1 MKKLPAFVLS
11 TALLFPLSL
20 PVYAAETTSV
30 VQSQSLTY
38 EQALERA
45 FNASIPLKNAADEID
60 RSFEIRQTIG
70 SGIQSYP
77 IGVGNGEKEAAERAK
92 AKALIQADTAWG
104 ISKRKYDLEKDNII
118 YSVKTA
124 YNNVLKAQKQ
134 KELAEANVK
143 NQEVQKNVA
152 FYKASEG
159 ALSQYE
165 LSQEEG
171 KYNSALKQKAAAD
184 KALDDAWT
192 KLNALIGAP
201 QEARFALVDEPQFK
215 PFERSETDLEND
227 ITYVVS
233 NSDLVDMA
241 EKQLKI
247 QRLNVELYTYNASSS
262 TSYKAEEI
270 GVRQVANKVD
280 DTKKNLADGM
290 RAIYYSIKQ
299 LEDQYK
305 ALTIELKKAEETLK
319 MAQVRYDTGVGIKAD
334 VTAAELA
341 VADKKK
347 KIFDT
352 LIQLDNLKLAYEK
365 PWVVAGAS
373 AGGGSAQ

>member
-143 NQEVQKNVA
+143 NQEVQKDVA

-171 KYNSALKQKAAAD
+171 KYESALKQKAAAD

-365 PWVVAGAS
+365 PWVAAGAS

>member
-20 PVYAAETTSV
+20 PVYAAETTLV

-45 FNASIPLKNAADEID
+45 FNASIPLKNAGDEID
-60 RSFEIRQTIG
+60 RSFEIRQNLG
-70 SGIQSYP
+70 SGIQYYP
-77 IGVGNGEKEAAERAK
+77 VGVGNGPKDEMVRAQ
-92 AKALIQADTAWG
+92 AKGVVQADMAWR

-134 KELAEANVK
+134 KELAEANAK

-171 KYNSALKQKAAAD
+171 KYNSALKQKVAAE

-192 KLNALIGAP
+192 KLNALIGAS

-215 PFERSETDLEND
+215 PFDKSETDLEND
-227 ITYVVS
+227 ITFIVS
-233 NSDLVDMA
+233 NSDAVAMA
-241 EKQLKI
+241 EEQVKI
-247 QRLNVELYTYNASSS
+247 QRMDVDLYTYNAGSP

-270 GVRQVANKVD
+270 DVRKAANQVE

-290 RAIYYSIKQ
+290 RSIYYSIKQ
-299 LEDQYK
+299 LEEQYK
-305 ALTIELKKAEETLK
+305 VLTIELKKAEETLK

-365 PWVVAGAS
+365 PWVAAGAS

>member
-20 PVYAAETTSV
+20 PVYAAETTLV

-45 FNASIPLKNAADEID
+45 FNASIPLKNAGDEID
-60 RSFEIRQTIG
+60 RSFEIRQNLG
-70 SGIQSYP
+70 SGIQYYP
-77 IGVGNGEKEAAERAK
+77 VGVGNGPKDEMVRAQ
-92 AKALIQADTAWG
+92 AKGVVQADMAWR

-134 KELAEANVK
+134 KELAEANAK

-171 KYNSALKQKAAAD
+171 KYNSALKQKVAAE

-215 PFERSETDLEND
+215 PFDKSETDLEND
-227 ITYVVS
+227 ITFIVS
-233 NSDLVDMA
+233 NSDAVAMA
-241 EKQLKI
+241 EEQVKI
-247 QRLNVELYTYNASSS
+247 QRMDVDLYTYNAGSP

-270 GVRQVANKVD
+270 DVRKAANQVE

-290 RAIYYSIKQ
+290 RSIYYSIKQ
-299 LEDQYK
+299 LEEQYK
-305 ALTIELKKAEETLK
+305 VLTIELKKAEETLK

-365 PWVVAGAS
+365 PWVAAGAS

>member
-11 TALLFPLSL
+11 TALLFPLSF

-60 RSFEIRQTIG
+60 RSFEVRQSVG
-70 SGIQSYP
+70 SGIEYYP
-77 IGVGNGEKEAAERAK
+77 TGIGNGQKDAMDRAK
-92 AKALIQADTAWG
+92 VKGLVQADTAWS
-104 ISKRKYDLEKDNII
+104 ISKRKYELEKDNII

-134 KELAEANVK
+134 KDLAEANAK

-171 KYNSALKQKAAAD
+171 KYESALKQKAAAD
-184 KALDDAWT
+184 KALDDAWI

-215 PFERSETDLEND
+215 PFERSEIDLEND
-227 ITYVVS
+227 ITYIVS
-233 NSDLVDMA
+233 NSNAVAMA
-241 EKQLKI
+241 EDQVKL
-247 QRLNVELYTYNASSS
+247 QRMDVDLYAYNAGSP

-270 GVRQVANKVD
+270 EVRKAANQVD
-280 DTKKNLADGM
+280 DIKKNMSDGM
-290 RAIYYSIKQ
+290 RSIYYSIKQ

-365 PWVVAGAS
+365 PWVAAGAS

>member
-171 KYNSALKQKAAAD
+171 KYESALKQKAAAD
-184 KALDDAWT
+184 KALDDAWI